1 MAEKQEGWPPGFPV
15 FQVPN
20 TPLRISLAA
29 AVAARLTG
37 GAARRFSYAVSL
49 LARGVWAYGEV
60 TQGANWYRRLVG
72 AGFLIDL
79 VVRGRR

>member
-1 MAEKQEGWPPGFPV
+1 MAEKQEGWPTGFPV

-37 GAARRFSYAVSL
+37 GAARRFSHAVSL
-49 LARGVWAYGEV
+49 VARGVWAYGEV
-60 TQGANWYRRLVG
+60 TKGANWYRRLVG

-79 VVRGRR
+79 VVRRR